1 MNHQFKLLT
10 LVFFLIQGCSNAQ
23 QATEV
28 NAVKYSVA
36 PYLKMDCQSLSI
48 ELNNLYRD
56 ASISS
61 NQVDQKYN
69 DDKSAE
75 VVAWV
80 LFWPAA
86 FALEG
91 NQEEVAKLASI
102 KGQIEAIQD
111 ALVINGCKVRYQNSR
126 YDNSRYDNSRY
137 DNSRYDDSEYD
148 NSGYENPKYE
158 EEKTKTK
165 TKENEPRMMKP
176 SKPSRNPGI
185 RVPFKDKP

>member
-1 MNHQFKLLT
+1 ML
-10 LVFFLIQGCSNAQ
+10 FFLIQGCSNAQ

-126 YDNSRYDNSRY
+126 YDNSRYDDSEYDNSRY
-137 DNSRYDDSEYD
+137 DNSE
-148 NSGYENPKYE
+148 YENPKYE
-158 EEKTKTK
+158 EEKTK